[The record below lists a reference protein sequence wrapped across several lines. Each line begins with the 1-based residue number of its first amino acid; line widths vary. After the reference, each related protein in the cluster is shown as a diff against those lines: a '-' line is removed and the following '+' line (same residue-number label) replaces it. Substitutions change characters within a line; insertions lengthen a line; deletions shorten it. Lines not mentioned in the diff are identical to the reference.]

1 MNQNNERNSRK
12 RLNSLILLVAF
23 TAVMLIV
30 STYAWFS
37 TQKNVTIGGLYGK
50 VNVAEGLQISLDAK
64 TWSNSI
70 ELGTA
75 GGWTIDTDEETG
87 VTTWT
92 NDTYVPGA
100 TFQQPYIT
108 GQTGSGE
115 NIEDTYANNVTPGE
129 LLPVSTTG
137 GTGDG
142 IGDDHVHMYWGNLEE
157 GIQLNTVKKMT
168 EEPKSGYFAFDVF
181 VQNSSSTNAPD
192 KLQLEPKSSVTV
204 DTGKDTTGLQNSVR
218 VGFALYENSNDTKVT
233 VNNTPSTDEI
243 IAGAA
248 VGKKIKDVAI
258 WEPNSDYHV
267 TDIVNSNNKVTWS
280 AADLNLYG
288 FDAEGDA
295 SANAHAKF
303 SSTPNTG
310 VAKFHT
316 YALSSDSIVPIN
328 DAGGKT
334 PTTEGWTPTYDNTI
348 ENIYDWATPA
358 QGLKKQV
365 TLQTSAVYDE
375 SNNYTVG
382 SDGMAE
388 TAKLDLISIKNT
400 ELLND
405 KKEDGSL
412 NTDNDPKYDDDGKD
426 DTPMVNDT
434 RFTLTGGQYH
444 KMRIY
449 VWLEGQDVDCT
460 NFASLGSGL
469 TLDIGFSKPGTIT
482 AE

>member
-75 GGWTIDTDEETG
+75 GGWTTSTDPDTK

-100 TFQQPYIT
+100 TFQQPYVT
-108 GQTGSGE
+108 GQSGE
-115 NIEDTYANNVTPGE
+115 GDDITYTYASNVTPDE

-142 IGDDHVHMYWGNLEE
+142 IGDNHLHMYWGNLEE

-168 EEPKSGYFAFDVF
+168 EETKSGYFAFDVF
-181 VQNSSSTNAPD
+181 VQNSSSSNAPD
-192 KLQLEPKSSVTV
+192 KLQLEPNSSVTV

-218 VGFALYENSNDTKVT
+218 VGFALYENANDTTVA
-233 VNNTPSTDEI
+233 VNNTPSTAEI
-243 IAGAA
+243 IAGTA
-248 VGKKIKDVAI
+248 VGKNIKDVAI

-267 TDIVNSNNKVTWS
+267 TDIVNSNNKITWS

-295 SANAHAKF
+295 TEAAHAKF
-303 SSTPNTG
+303 TSTPATG
-310 VAKFHT
+310 VAKIPT
-316 YALSSDSIVPIN
+316 YALSNGSIITGDNGDV
-328 DAGGKT
+328 T
-334 PTTEGWTPTYDNTI
+334 DNTI

-388 TAKLDLISIKNT
+388 TGKLDLISIKNT
-400 ELLND
+400 ELYAD
-405 KKEDGSL
+405 AEPS
-412 NTDNDPKYDDDGKD
+412 NDPAKYDHDNSE
-426 DTPMVNDT
+426 DTPDVNDT